1 MSRTDNFI
9 STSASQNLKPLR
21 YPDCIYLTE
30 HCRCGILRVS
40 RVHWRKMFFLSKQA
54 GTQGIQCSMAS
65 AYELVE
71 RGEAGE
77 NCRRLLWGQNAM
89 EGSERKGGWSVFQVN
104 DMIVYGAHGVCR
116 IAEIEERDFNGS
128 SIEYYILKP
137 VYDEKATIFVPV
149 LNDRLTAKMRRV
161 LSKDEIEA
169 LIESMPNEDTLWIEN
184 EMQRK
189 ERYKEI
195 VSRGIE
201 RSWWG

>member
-1 MSRTDNFI
+1 M
-9 STSASQNLKPLR
+9 
-21 YPDCIYLTE
+21 
-30 HCRCGILRVS
+30 
-40 RVHWRKMFFLSKQA
+40 
-54 GTQGIQCSMAS
+54 
-65 AYELVE
+65 
-71 RGEAGE
+71 
-77 NCRRLLWGQNAM
+77 
-89 EGSERKGGWSVFQVN
+89 FQVN

-149 LNDRLTAKMRRV
+149 LNDRLTAKMQRV

-195 VSRGIE
+195 VSRGDRTELVGMIKALYLHQQKQLAKGRKLHSADE
-201 RSWWG
+201 RLLREAEKMLYDEIAMVLHIKPDQVVSYISRQLPAENGERKETVV